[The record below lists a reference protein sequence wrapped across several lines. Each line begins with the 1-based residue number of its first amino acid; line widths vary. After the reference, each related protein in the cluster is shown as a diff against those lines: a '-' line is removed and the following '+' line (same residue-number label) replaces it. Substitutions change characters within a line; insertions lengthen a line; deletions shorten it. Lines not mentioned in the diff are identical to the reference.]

1 MILTIFK
8 FLPPILILM
17 ALMDVWIS
25 KDSLQKNLGVKS
37 GARGNLLALLL
48 GALAAG
54 PLFTAFPIGKS
65 LALKGMRT
73 SNLVIFLSSWGTIK
87 IPMLLMEASFVGLKF
102 ATLRFLITVPFILLI
117 GWLME
122 ASERLFTVETFN

>member
-25 KDSLQKNLGVKS
+25 KDSLQKHLGVNS

-48 GALAAG
+48 GSLAAG

-65 LALKGMRT
+65 LVLKGMRT

-122 ASERLFTVETFN
+122 ASESLFAVETFN